1 MSEWIWVNL
10 CLRHG
15 FGGKKEAKVVFPW
28 VRRQPLAGVVR
39 WEVMREENPSM
50 APKLAVSHGPRL
62 ILP

>member
-1 MSEWIWVNL
+1 MDLGE
-10 CLRHG
+10 
-15 FGGKKEAKVVFPW
+15 KKEAKVVLPW

-39 WEVMREENPSM
+39 WEVMREEDPSM